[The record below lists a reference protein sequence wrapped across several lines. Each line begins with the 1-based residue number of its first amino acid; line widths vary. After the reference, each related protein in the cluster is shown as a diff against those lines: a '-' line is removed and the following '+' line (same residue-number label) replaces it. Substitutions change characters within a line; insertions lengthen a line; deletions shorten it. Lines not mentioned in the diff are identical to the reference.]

1 MLAFGFNSN
10 LFAVPLL
17 FQKIDENFQK
27 VKSSRETIV

>member
-17 FQKIDENFQK
+17 FQEIHENFHE
-27 VKSSRETIV
+27 VNSNREKSV